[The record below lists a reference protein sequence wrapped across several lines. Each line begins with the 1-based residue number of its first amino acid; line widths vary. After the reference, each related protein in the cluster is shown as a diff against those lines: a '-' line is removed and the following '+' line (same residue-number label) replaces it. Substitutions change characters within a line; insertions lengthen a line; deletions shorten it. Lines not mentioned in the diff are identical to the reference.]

1 MAHQVTAQQLSRLA
15 CLYVRQSTLQ
25 QVLEH
30 GESTARQ
37 YSLRERA
44 VALGWPDDH
53 IIVIDQDLGH
63 SGASIADRLGFQRLV
78 AEVGLG
84 RVGLVLGLEVS
95 RLARNSS
102 DWHRLLEICALT
114 NTLILDEDGLYD
126 PATFNDRLL
135 LGLKGTMSEA
145 ELYVI
150 RARLQGGI
158 LSKARR
164 GALKLPL
171 PIGLCYTDDQ
181 RTVLDPH
188 LQVQATIR
196 AVFATF
202 TQTGS
207 ACATVRQF
215 RQQQIPFPHRLRGG
229 GHQGELA
236 WGILHHHD
244 VLRLLHHP
252 AYAGAYVFGRT
263 RTCKTADGKVHIHE
277 VPAEEWL
284 VVRYDSH
291 VGYITW
297 EEYERNQEQLTMN
310 SQAYA
315 PQRFAPP
322 REGPALLQGL
332 LLCGRCG
339 ERMTVRYH
347 QRGGRRIVP
356 DYVCQRSGIAHG
368 QPPCQR
374 IPGAALD
381 RAVADLVLRMVKP
394 EAIALIVA
402 MQEEVVQRAEE
413 AQRLRHLQ
421 VVRAQYEAD
430 LAQRRFLRVDPDNR
444 LVAQVLEA
452 EWNAKL
458 RELAEAQEAE
468 AQFRQSD
475 AHAVSAKER
484 RCLGEIPERL
494 AQFWQHP
501 ETSARDR
508 KRMLRLLI
516 DDVTLQTT
524 GQIVA
529 HIRFKGGA
537 PQTLQVPFPPP
548 FAQSRLTAPQ
558 TLEVMQQLLH
568 DSTDAQTA
576 EQLNALG
583 YRTFTGLPF
592 HAAHVAQLRRHHGLT
607 DRYTT
612 LREQGWLTAAE
623 IAERCGISVAR
634 VWRRYHQGHLVG
646 AVYNDRGT
654 CLFTFPVATTTTPCS
669 PSE

>member
-1 MAHQVTAQQLSRLA
+1 MAHQVSAEQLSRLA

-25 QVLEH
+25 QVLAH

-37 YSLRERA
+37 YALRERA
-44 VALGWPDDH
+44 AALGWPDDQ

-63 SGASIADRLGFQRLV
+63 SGASMADRRGFQRLV

-102 DWHRLLEICALT
+102 DWHHLLEICALT
-114 NTLILDEDGLYD
+114 HTLILDEDGLYD

-145 ELYVI
+145 ELYMI

-164 GALKLPL
+164 GVLKLVL
-171 PIGLCYTDDQ
+171 PIGLCYTDDD
-181 RTVLDPH
+181 RIVLDPH

-196 AVFATF
+196 AVFAAF
-202 TQTGS
+202 AQTGS

-229 GHQGELA
+229 GRRGELA
-236 WGILHHHD
+236 WGTLQHHD

-263 RTCKTADGKVHIHE
+263 RTAKTADGKVHIYQ
-277 VPAEEWL
+277 VPRDEWP
-284 VVRYDSH
+284 VVHYDAH
-291 VGYITW
+291 DGYITW
-297 EEYERNQEQLTMN
+297 QEYEQNQEQLAMN

-315 PQRFAPP
+315 PKRFAPP

-332 LLCGRCG
+332 ILCGQCG

-356 DYVCQRSGIAHG
+356 DYVCQRAGIAHA
-368 QPPCQR
+368 QAPCQR

-381 RAVADLVLRMVKP
+381 RAVAELLLKMVTP
-394 EAIALIVA
+394 EAMALIVA

-421 VVRAQYEAD
+421 VERAQYEAD
-430 LAQRRFLRVDPDNR
+430 LAQRRYLRVDPDNR

-458 RELAEAQEAE
+458 RELAAAQEAE

-475 AHAVSAKER
+475 AHAVSLQDR
-484 RCLGEIPERL
+484 QHLSEIPERL

-501 ETSARDR
+501 QTTARDR
-508 KRMLRLLI
+508 KRVVRRLI
-516 DDVTLQTT
+516 DDVTLQTAE
-524 GQIVA
+524 QIVA
-529 HIRFKGGA
+529 HIRFTGGA
-537 PQTLQVPFPPP
+537 TQTLQIPFPPP

-558 TLEVMQQLLH
+558 TLQVMQQLLH
-568 DSTDAQTA
+568 DLTDAQTA
-576 EQLNALG
+576 EQLNTLG

-592 HAAHVAQLRRHHGLT
+592 QAEHVAQLRRHHGLT

-623 IAERCGISVAR
+623 IAQRCGISVAR
-634 VWRRYHQGHLVG
+634 VWRRYHQGRLVG
-646 AVYNDRGT
+646 ARYNDRGT
-654 CLFTFPVATTTTPCS
+654 CLFTFPAAMPTTECS

>member
-44 VALGWPDDH
+44 VALGWRDDR

-63 SGASIADRLGFQRLV
+63 SGASTADRLGFQRLV

-102 DWHRLLEICALT
+102 DWHHLLEICALT
-114 NTLILDEDGLYD
+114 QTLILDEEGLYD

-145 ELYVI
+145 ELYMI

-181 RTVLDPH
+181 HIVLDPH

-202 TQTGS
+202 AQTGS

-215 RQQQIPFPHRLRGG
+215 RQQRLPFPHRLRGG
-229 GHQGELA
+229 AHRGEVL
-236 WGILHHHD
+236 WGPLQHHD

-263 RTCKTADGKVHIHE
+263 HTSQTADGKVHIHE
-277 VPAEEWL
+277 VPREEWPVL
-284 VVRYDSH
+284 RYDAH

-297 EEYERNQEQLTMN
+297 EQYERNQAQLAMN

-315 PQRFAPP
+315 PKRFAPP

-332 LLCGRCG
+332 VLCGRCG

-356 DYVCQRSGIAHG
+356 DYVCQRAGIAHAR
-368 QPPCQR
+368 PPCQR

-381 RAVADLVLRMVKP
+381 RAVSDLLLRMVTP
-394 EAIALIVA
+394 EAMALVGA

-421 VVRAQYEAD
+421 VERAQYEAE
-430 LAQRRFLRVDPDNR
+430 LAQRRYLRVDPDNR

-458 RELAEAQEAE
+458 RELAAAQEAE
-468 AQFRQSD
+468 AAFRQSD
-475 AHAVSAKER
+475 THPVSQQDWQR
-484 RCLGEIPERL
+484 LREIPERL

-501 ETSARDR
+501 QTSARDR
-508 KRMLRLLI
+508 KRVVRLLI
-516 DDVTLQTT
+516 EDVTLQTAE
-524 GQIVA
+524 QIVA

-537 PQTLQVPFPPP
+537 TQTLSVPFPPP

-558 TLEVMQQLLH
+558 TLEVMQQLLY
-568 DSTDAQTA
+568 DATDAQTA
-576 EQLNALG
+576 AQLNALG

-592 HAAHVAQLRRHHGLT
+592 HATHVAQLCRHHRLK
-607 DRYTT
+607 DRYTS

-623 IAERCGISVAR
+623 MAEQCGISVPS
-634 VWRRYHQGHLVG
+634 VWRWYHQGRLVG

-654 CLFTFPVATTTTPCS
+654 CLFVLSASMTAA
-669 PSE
+669 E

>member
-25 QVLEH
+25 QVLAH

-63 SGASIADRLGFQRLV
+63 SGSSMADRLGFQRLV

-102 DWHRLLEICALT
+102 DWHRLLEMCALT
-114 NTLILDEDGLYD
+114 QTLILDEDGLYD

-181 RTVLDPH
+181 HIVLDPH
-188 LQVQATIR
+188 LQVQSTIR

-215 RQQQIPFPHRLRGG
+215 RQQQISFPHRLRGG
-229 GHQGELA
+229 GHQGELV
-236 WGILHHHD
+236 WGPLQHHD

-263 RTCKTADGKVHIHE
+263 HTSQTADGKVHIHE
-277 VPAEEWL
+277 VPREEWPVL
-284 VVRYDSH
+284 RYDAH

-297 EEYERNQEQLTMN
+297 EEYERNQAQLAMN

-315 PQRFAPP
+315 PKRFAPP

-332 LLCGRCG
+332 VLCGRCG

-356 DYVCQRSGIAHG
+356 DYVCQRAGIAQA

-381 RAVADLVLRMVKP
+381 RAVAELLLRMVTP
-394 EAIALIVA
+394 EAMALVGV
-402 MQEEVVQRAEE
+402 MQEEVVLRAEE

-421 VVRAQYEAD
+421 VERAQYEVD
-430 LAQRRFLRVDPDNR
+430 LAQRRYLRVDPDNR

-458 RELAEAQEAE
+458 RELATAQEAE

-475 AHAVSAKER
+475 TRPVSQQDWQR
-484 RCLGEIPERL
+484 LREIPERL

-501 ETSARDR
+501 QTTARDR
-508 KRMLRLLI
+508 KRVVRLLI
-516 DDVTLQTT
+516 EDVTLQTAE
-524 GQIVA
+524 QIVA

-537 PQTLQVPFPPP
+537 TQTLSVPFPPP
-548 FAQSRLTAPQ
+548 FAQSRLTAPKI
-558 TLEVMQQLLH
+558 LEVMQQLLH
-568 DSTDAQTA
+568 DATDAQTA

-592 HAAHVAQLRRHHGLT
+592 HATHVAQLRRHHRLK
-607 DRYTT
+607 DRYTS

-623 IAERCGISVAR
+623 MAEQCGISVPS
-634 VWRRYHQGHLVG
+634 VWRWYHQGRLVG
-646 AVYNDRGT
+646 TVYNDRGT
-654 CLFTFPVATTTTPCS
+654 CLFALSASMTAA
-669 PSE
+669 E

>member
-37 YSLRERA
+37 YALRERA
-44 VALGWPDDH
+44 VALGWPDDQ

-63 SGASIADRLGFQRLV
+63 SGASMADRLGFQRLV

-114 NTLILDEDGLYD
+114 QTLILDEDGLYD

-164 GALKLPL
+164 GVLKLPL
-171 PIGLCYTDDQ
+171 PIGLCYTDAGCI
-181 RTVLDPH
+181 VLDPH

-196 AVFATF
+196 TVFATF

-215 RQQQIPFPHRLRGG
+215 RQQQIAFPHRLRGG
-229 GHQGELA
+229 GHRGEVV
-236 WGILHHHD
+236 WGTLQHHD

-263 RTCKTADGKVHIHE
+263 RTSKTADGKVHIHE
-277 VPAEEWL
+277 VPRDEWSVL
-284 VVRYDSH
+284 RYDSH

-297 EEYERNQEQLTMN
+297 QEYERNQEQLAIN

-315 PQRFAPP
+315 PKRFAPP

-332 LLCGRCG
+332 IVCGRCG

-356 DYVCQRSGIAHG
+356 DYICQRAGIAHA
-368 QPPCQR
+368 QSPCQR

-381 RAVADLVLRMVKP
+381 RAVADLLLKMVTP
-394 EAIALIVA
+394 EAMALIAA

-421 VVRAQYEAD
+421 VERAQYEAD
-430 LAQRRFLRVDPDNR
+430 LAQRRYLRVDPDNR

-458 RELAEAQEAE
+458 RELAAAQEAE
-468 AQFRQSD
+468 VQFRQSD
-475 AHAVSAKER
+475 AHAVSEQER
-484 RCLGEIPERL
+484 QHLGEIPERL
-494 AQFWQHP
+494 ARFWQHP
-501 ETSARDR
+501 QTSARDR
-508 KRMLRLLI
+508 KRVVRLLI
-516 DDVTLQTT
+516 DDVTLQTAE
-524 GQIVA
+524 QIVA

-537 PQTLQVPFPPP
+537 TQTLQIPFPPP

-568 DSTDAQTA
+568 DLTDAQTA

-607 DRYTT
+607 DRYMT

-623 IAERCGISVAR
+623 MAKQCGISVPS
-634 VWRRYHQGHLVG
+634 VWQRYHHGLLVG
-646 AVYNDRGT
+646 AVNNDRGT
-654 CLFTFPVATTTTPCS
+654 CLFTFPVATTTAQ
-669 PSE
+669 

>member
-1 MAHQVTAQQLSRLA
+1 MAHQVSAQQLSRLA

-25 QVLEH
+25 QVMAH
-30 GESTARQ
+30 GESTTRQ
-37 YSLRERA
+37 YALRERA

-63 SGASIADRLGFQRLV
+63 SGASIADRLGFQQLV

-102 DWHRLLEICALT
+102 DWHHLLEICALT
-114 NTLILDEDGLYD
+114 QTLILDEDGLYD

-145 ELYVI
+145 ELYMI
-150 RARLQGGI
+150 RARLHGGI
-158 LSKARR
+158 VSKARR
-164 GALKLPL
+164 GVLKLLL
-171 PIGLCYTDDQ
+171 PIGLSYTEDE
-181 RTVLDPH
+181 RIVLDPH

-196 AVFATF
+196 AVFALF
-202 TQTGS
+202 AQTGS

-215 RQQQIPFPHRLRGG
+215 RQQQLSFPHRLRSG
-229 GHQGELA
+229 GHRGELT
-236 WGILHHHD
+236 WGTLQHHD

-263 RTCKTADGKVHIHE
+263 RTSKTADGKVHIAP
-277 VPAEEWL
+277 VPRDEWL
-284 VVRYDSH
+284 VVRYDAH
-291 VGYITW
+291 DGYITW
-297 EEYERNQEQLTMN
+297 QDYERNQEQLAMN

-315 PQRFAPP
+315 PKRFAPP

-332 LLCGRCG
+332 ILCGQCG

-356 DYVCQRSGIAHG
+356 DYVCQRAGIAHA

-381 RAVADLVLRMVKP
+381 RAVAALLLQMVTP
-394 EAIALIVA
+394 QAMALIVA
-402 MQEEVVQRAEE
+402 LQGEVVQRAEE

-421 VVRAQYEAD
+421 VERAQYEAD
-430 LAQRRFLRVDPDNR
+430 LAQRRYLRVDPDNR
-444 LVAQVLEA
+444 LVAQILEA

-458 RELAEAQEAE
+458 RDLTAAQEAE
-468 AQFRQSD
+468 AHFRQTD
-475 AHAVSAKER
+475 AHPVSQQDR
-484 RCLGEIPERL
+484 QRLGEIPERL
-494 AQFWQHP
+494 AQFWQAP
-501 ETSARDR
+501 QTSHQDR
-508 KRMLRLLI
+508 KRVVRLLI
-516 DDVTLQTT
+516 EDVTLLSAE
-524 GQIVA
+524 QIVA
-529 HIRFKGGA
+529 HIRFKGGVT
-537 PQTLQVPFPPP
+537 QTLQIPFPPP

-558 TLEVMQQLLH
+558 TLEAMQRLLH
-568 DSTDAQTA
+568 DLTDAQTA
-576 EQLNALG
+576 KQLNALG

-592 HAAHVAQLRRHHGLT
+592 HAAHVAQLRRDHGLT

-623 IAERCGISVAR
+623 IAEQCGISVAR
-634 VWRRYHQGHLVG
+634 VWRRYHRGRLVG

-654 CLFTFPVATTTTPCS
+654 CLFTLPASTTTA
-669 PSE
+669 E

>member
-25 QVLEH
+25 QVLAH

-37 YSLRERA
+37 YALRERA

-63 SGASIADRLGFQRLV
+63 SGASMADRLGFQRLV

-114 NTLILDEDGLYD
+114 QTLILDEDGLYD

-135 LGLKGTMSEA
+135 LGLKGTLSEA

-158 LSKARR
+158 VSKARR
-164 GALKLPL
+164 GVLKLPL
-171 PIGLCYTDDQ
+171 PIGLCYTDDE
-181 RTVLDPH
+181 RIVLDPH

-196 AVFATF
+196 AVFAIF

-215 RQQQIPFPHRLRGG
+215 RQQQLAFPHRLRSG
-229 GHQGELA
+229 GHQGA
-236 WGILHHHD
+236 VVWGTLQHHD

-263 RTCKTADGKVHIHE
+263 RTSKTADGKVHLHE
-277 VPAEEWL
+277 VPREEWS

-291 VGYITW
+291 VGYISW
-297 EEYERNQEQLTMN
+297 QEYERNQEQLAMN

-315 PQRFAPP
+315 PKRFAPP

-332 LLCGRCG
+332 ILCGRCG

-356 DYVCQRSGIAHG
+356 DYLCQRAGIAHA
-368 QPPCQR
+368 QAPCQR

-381 RAVADLVLRMVKP
+381 RAVADLLLKMVTP
-394 EAIALIVA
+394 EAMALIAA

-421 VVRAQYEAD
+421 VERAQYEAD
-430 LAQRRFLRVDPDNR
+430 LAQRRYLRVDPDNR

-458 RELAEAQEAE
+458 RELAAAQEAE
-468 AQFRQSD
+468 AQYRHSD
-475 AHAVSAKER
+475 AHPVSQQDR
-484 RCLGEIPERL
+484 QRLGEIPERL
-494 AQFWQHP
+494 AQLWQHSQ
-501 ETSARDR
+501 TTARDR
-508 KRMLRLLI
+508 KRVVRLLI
-516 DDVTLQTT
+516 DDVTLLSAE
-524 GQIVA
+524 QIVA

-537 PQTLQVPFPPP
+537 TQTLQIPFPPP

-558 TLEVMQQLLH
+558 TLQVMQQLLH
-568 DSTDAQTA
+568 DLTDAQTA
-576 EQLNALG
+576 EQLSALG
-583 YRTFTGLPF
+583 YQTFTGLPF

-623 IAERCGISVAR
+623 MAKQCGISVPS
-634 VWRRYHQGHLVG
+634 VWRRYHHGLLVG

-654 CLFTFPVATTTTPCS
+654 CLFTFPVATTTAQ
-669 PSE
+669 

>member
-1 MAHQVTAQQLSRLA
+1 MAQQVTAQQLSRLA

-37 YSLRERA
+37 YALRERA
-44 VALGWPDDH
+44 VALGWPDDQ

-63 SGASIADRLGFQRLV
+63 SGASMADRRGFQRLV

-102 DWHRLLEICALT
+102 DWHHLLEICALT
-114 NTLILDEDGLYD
+114 HTLILDEDGLYD

-145 ELYVI
+145 ELYMI
-150 RARLQGGI
+150 RARLHGGI
-158 LSKARR
+158 VSKARR
-164 GALKLPL
+164 GVLKLVL
-171 PIGLCYTDDQ
+171 PIGLCYTDDD
-181 RTVLDPH
+181 RIVLDPH
-188 LQVQATIR
+188 LQVQASIR
-196 AVFATF
+196 AVFAAF
-202 TQTGS
+202 AQTGS
-207 ACATVRQF
+207 ANATVRHF
-215 RQQQIPFPHRLRGG
+215 RQQQLPFPHRLRGG
-229 GHQGELA
+229 GHRGEVS
-236 WGILHHHD
+236 WGTLQHHD

-263 RTCKTADGKVHIHE
+263 RTSKTVDGKLHICQ
-277 VPAEEWL
+277 VPRDEWTVL
-284 VVRYDSH
+284 RYDSH
-291 VGYITW
+291 DGYITW
-297 EEYERNQEQLTMN
+297 QEYERNQEHLAMN

-315 PQRFAPP
+315 PKRFAPP

-332 LLCGRCG
+332 ILCGQCG

-347 QRGGRRIVP
+347 QRAGRRIVP
-356 DYVCQRSGIAHG
+356 DYVCQRAGIAHA

-374 IPGAALD
+374 LPGAALD
-381 RAVADLVLRMVKP
+381 RTVADLLLKMVTP
-394 EAIALIVA
+394 EAIALILA
-402 MQEEVVQRAEE
+402 MQEELVQRAEE

-421 VVRAQYEAD
+421 VERAQYEAD
-430 LAQRRFLRVDPDNR
+430 LAQRRYLRVDPDNR

-458 RELAEAQEAE
+458 RELAAAQEAE
-468 AQFRQSD
+468 VQFRQRD
-475 AHAVSAKER
+475 AQAVSQQDWQQ
-484 RCLGEIPERL
+484 LGEIPERL

-501 ETSARDR
+501 QTSARDR
-508 KRMLRLLI
+508 KRVVRLLI
-516 DDVTLQTT
+516 EDVTLLRAEQM
-524 GQIVA
+524 VV

-537 PQTLQVPFPPP
+537 TQTIQVPFPPP
-548 FAQSRLTAPQ
+548 FAQSRLTAPH
-558 TLEVMQQLLH
+558 TLAVMQQVLH
-568 DSTDAQTA
+568 ELTDAQTA
-576 EQLNALG
+576 ERLNALG

-592 HAAHVAQLRRHHGLT
+592 QPAHVAQLRRHHGLT

-623 IAERCGISVAR
+623 IAEQCGISVAR
-634 VWRRYHQGHLVG
+634 VWRRYHQGRLVG

-654 CLFTFPVATTTTPCS
+654 CLFTFPATTPSTECS
-669 PSE
+669 PSQ

>member
-1 MAHQVTAQQLSRLA
+1 MHSACMKRSGKPHLASRRRIDMAHQVTAQQLSRLA

-63 SGASIADRLGFQRLV
+63 SGASMADRLGFQRLV
-78 AEVGLG
+78 TGVAL
-84 RVGLVLGLEVS
+84 GLVDLVVGLEVS
-95 RLARNSS
+95 RLASNSS
-102 DWHRLLEICALT
+102 DWNRLLEICALT
-114 NTLILDEDGLYD
+114 NTLILVEDGLYD

-158 LSKARR
+158 MSKARR

-171 PIGLCYTDDQ
+171 PIGLCYPDNQ
-181 RTVLDPH
+181 QIVLDPH

-202 TQTGS
+202 TQAGS

-215 RQQQIPFPHRLRGG
+215 RQQQISFPHRLHGG
-229 GHQGELA
+229 GHRGELA
-236 WGILHHHD
+236 WGTLQHHD

-252 AYAGAYVFGRT
+252 GYAGAYVFGRT
-263 RTCKTADGKVHIHE
+263 RTAKTVDGKVHIHE
-277 VPAEEWL
+277 VPREEWL

-297 EEYERNQEQLTMN
+297 EEYERNQEQLAVN

-315 PQRFAPP
+315 PKRFAPP

-332 LLCGRCG
+332 ILCGRCG

-356 DYVCQRSGIAHG
+356 DYVCQRAGIAHA
-368 QPPCQR
+368 QPHCQR
-374 IPGAALD
+374 IRGAALD
-381 RAVADLVLRMVKP
+381 RAVADLVLKMVTP
-394 EAIALIVA
+394 EAIALVLA
-402 MQEEVVQRAEE
+402 MQQEVVQRAEE

-421 VVRAQYEAD
+421 VERAQYEVD
-430 LAQRRFLRVDPDNR
+430 LAQRRYLRVDPDNR

-468 AQFRQSD
+468 AQFRHSD
-475 AHAVSAKER
+475 AHPVSQQER
-484 RCLGEIPERL
+484 RHLGEIPERL
-494 AQFWQHP
+494 AQFWHHP
-501 ETSARDR
+501 QTSARDR
-508 KRMLRLLI
+508 KRAVRLLI
-516 DDVTLQTT
+516 EDVTLQTAE
-524 GQIVA
+524 QIVA

-537 PQTLQVPFPPP
+537 TQTLSVPFPPP

-558 TLEVMQQLLH
+558 TLEVMQRLLH
-568 DSTDAQTA
+568 DLTDTQTA

-592 HAAHVAQLRRHHGLT
+592 HATHVAQLRRHHRLT
-607 DRYTT
+607 DRCTS
-612 LREQGWLTAAE
+612 LREQGWWAAAE
-623 IAERCGISVAR
+623 KGT
-634 VWRRYHQGHLVG
+634 
-646 AVYNDRGT
+646 RGPIT
-654 CLFTFPVATTTTPCS
+654 LPKTGRGGV
-669 PSE
+669 

>member
-1 MAHQVTAQQLSRLA
+1 MAHQVTTQQLGRLA

-30 GESTARQ
+30 GESTTRQ

-63 SGASIADRLGFQRLV
+63 SGASVADRLGFQRLV

-102 DWHRLLEICALT
+102 DWHHLLEICALT
-114 NTLILDEDGLYD
+114 QTLILDEEGLYD

-145 ELYVI
+145 ELYMI

-164 GALKLPL
+164 GVLKLAL
-171 PIGLCYTDDQ
+171 PIGLCYTDDE
-181 RTVLDPH
+181 RIVLDPH
-188 LQVQATIR
+188 LQVQETIR

-215 RQQQIPFPHRLRGG
+215 RQQQLPFPHRLRGG
-229 GHQGELA
+229 GHQGELE
-236 WGILHHHD
+236 WGILQHHD

-263 RTCKTADGKVHIHE
+263 RTSKTADGKVHIHE
-277 VPAEEWL
+277 LPREEWL
-284 VVRYDSH
+284 VLRYEAHD
-291 VGYITW
+291 GYITW
-297 EEYERNQEQLTMN
+297 QEYERNQTQLAMN

-315 PQRFAPP
+315 PTRFAPP

-356 DYVCQRSGIAHG
+356 DYVCQRAGIAHA

-381 RAVADLVLRMVKP
+381 RAVAALLLKMVTP
-394 EAIALIVA
+394 QAIALIVA
-402 MQEEVVQRAEE
+402 LQGEVVQRAEE

-421 VVRAQYEAD
+421 VERAQYEAD

-475 AHAVSAKER
+475 AHPVSQQER
-484 RCLGEIPERL
+484 QLLGEIPERL

-501 ETSARDR
+501 ETSHQDR
-508 KRMLRLLI
+508 KRVVRLLI
-516 DDVTLQTT
+516 EDVTLQTAE
-524 GQIVA
+524 QIVA

-537 PQTLQVPFPPP
+537 TQTLQVPFPPP

-568 DSTDAQTA
+568 DLTDAQTA

-583 YRTFTGLPF
+583 YQTFTGLPF
-592 HAAHVAQLRRHHGLT
+592 HATHVAQLRRHHGLT

-623 IAERCGISVAR
+623 IAEQWGISVPS
-634 VWRRYHQGHLVG
+634 VWRRYHQGRLVG

-654 CLFTFPVATTTTPCS
+654 CLFMLPAATPTTPCS